1 MAKIKEKN
9 VRIRKILYDLDLL
22 ESQPVV
28 DPAFNTNEQPEQL
41 LVVLDS
47 EVTVEKYLTPAQR
60 KKLEEEREAE
70 EERKRKERMDNWRE
84 RGKPKFFNSATE
96 KGRT

>member
-1 MAKIKEKN
+1 MSKIKDKN

-28 DPAFNTNEQPEQL
+28 DPVFNTNEQPEQL
-41 LVVLDS
+41 LVVQDS
-47 EVTVEKYLTPAQR
+47 EIKVEKYLTPAQR
-60 KKLEEEREAE
+60 KKLEEEQQAE

-84 RGKPKFFNSATE
+84 RG
-96 KGRT
+96 